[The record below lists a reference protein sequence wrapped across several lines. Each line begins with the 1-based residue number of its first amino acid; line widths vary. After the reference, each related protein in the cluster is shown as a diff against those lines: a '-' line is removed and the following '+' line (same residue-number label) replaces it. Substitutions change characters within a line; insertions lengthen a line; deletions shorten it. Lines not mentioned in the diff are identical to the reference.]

1 MNIKDVFNS
10 TVDGI
15 SDLLIEEHN
24 FICNKSKKEFK
35 RLNNNVLHIIRFFYH
50 KKDNKIY
57 LRLEIIIKLLDIEHI
72 YKSVTTIDGR
82 PYLTL
87 GNDFLILRNKKDDFD
102 YKKNPTTYWL
112 IENSNDLENFI
123 FNFKSNFEEIILPYF
138 NENSTIER
146 VDYLLNS
153 HPLKMSIHNYIYPLR
168 ANIGIIA
175 AKLNNNPNF
184 NDLIKIY
191 EKELDEAEEN
201 YKNEFF
207 KLISIL

>member
-153 HPLKMSIHNYIYPLR
+153 YPLKMSIHNYIYPLR

>member
-35 RLNNNVLHIIRFFYH
+35 RLNNNVLHIISFFYH

-153 HPLKMSIHNYIYPLR
+153 YPLKMSIHNYIYPLR

>member
-175 AKLNNNPNF
+175 AKLNNNQNF